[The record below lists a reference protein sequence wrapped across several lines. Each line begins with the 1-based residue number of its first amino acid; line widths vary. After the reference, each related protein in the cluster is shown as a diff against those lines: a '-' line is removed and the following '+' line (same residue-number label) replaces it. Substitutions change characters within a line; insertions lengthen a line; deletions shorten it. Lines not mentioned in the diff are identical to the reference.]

1 MDQDSAAQL
10 ATVAV
15 ATRVFTRDGLRL
27 ARRILCAG
35 LRSRLGRRI
44 RAGRNTELSER
55 AAGAER

>member
-27 ARRILCAG
+27 ARRVLSAG
-35 LRSRLGRRI
+35 LRHRI
-44 RAGRNTELSER
+44 TRADRTEPRAGASER
-55 AAGAER
+55 RVRGER